1 MKKLFFTFCFT
12 LVSLFVFAQSNYEKN
27 IEEKAKQISTAKT
40 VTDYDKLFKE
50 FSTLKKSQDPY
61 KWKAYYYAGFI
72 MYKKAELILNNNLN
86 TDIKNTNALAEKF
99 ISGALSTNPNDKES
113 TDLLNLIQEQRKAIE
128 MNKAIK

>member
-113 TDLLNLIQEQRKAIE
+113 TDLLSLIQEQRKAIE

>member
-12 LVSLFVFAQSNYEKN
+12 LVSLFVFAQNNYEKN
-27 IEEKAKQISTAKT
+27 IEEKAKQIYTAKT

-50 FSTLKKSQDPY
+50 FSTLKKSQDLY

>member
-12 LVSLFVFAQSNYEKN
+12 LVSLFVFAQNNYEKN
-27 IEEKAKQISTAKT
+27 IEEKAKQIYTAKT

-128 MNKAIK
+128 MNIAIK

>member
-12 LVSLFVFAQSNYEKN
+12 LVSLFVFAQNNYEKN
-27 IEEKAKQISTAKT
+27 IEEKAKQIYTAKT